1 MNNIRV
7 KKLEQRK
14 KVKRKHKKANNDK
27 FFCVA
32 FVLITVS
39 FFFEI
44 SSEKVL
50 LRFLKMTFKK
60 ADNQKPSSKDK
71 ASI

>member
-7 KKLEQRK
+7 TKLEQRK

-50 LRFLKMTFKK
+50 LRILKMKIKFLNRQSK
-60 ADNQKPSSKDK
+60 AL
-71 ASI
+71 I